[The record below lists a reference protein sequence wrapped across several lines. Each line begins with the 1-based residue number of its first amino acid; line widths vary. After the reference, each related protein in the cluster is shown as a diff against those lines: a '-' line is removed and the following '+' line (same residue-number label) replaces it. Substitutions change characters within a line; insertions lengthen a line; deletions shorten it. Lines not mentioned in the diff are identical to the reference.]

1 MLFRS
6 SELDEF
12 MEVMTQ
18 DTIKYSPVV
27 QQIVNT
33 INERYYEELSLK
45 TLAYQYNIN
54 SSYLGQIF
62 NKEVGCSF
70 SDYLNKTKNM
80 KAKELILE
88 TNMKINDIAKEVGY
102 TDSSYFYRKF
112 KKFFGVSPSTLREM
126 KNY

>member
-1 MLFRS
+1 
-6 SELDEF
+6 
-12 MEVMTQ
+12 
-18 DTIKYSPVV
+18 
-27 QQIVNT
+27 
-33 INERYYEELSLK
+33 
-45 TLAYQYNIN
+45 
-54 SSYLGQIF
+54 
-62 NKEVGCSF
+62 
-70 SDYLNKTKNM
+70 M